1 LLSRP
6 ICFIVFPSTYGS
18 CFIVSGLVWKLLIHF
33 KMIFVQSKRQGSTL
47 SFLQQYLLKRLLS
60 SCILDSF
67 ANMDSYLGLLLHTLF
82 FISGFFCLFVSSIM
96 LFLLLWQ

>member
-1 LLSRP
+1 
-6 ICFIVFPSTYGS
+6 
-18 CFIVSGLVWKLLIHF
+18 
-33 KMIFVQSKRQGSTL
+33 MIFVQSKRQGSTL

-82 FISGFFCLFVSSIM
+82 FISGFFFACFQYYAVFIAMALKYSLKLGIVIRVFT
-96 LFLLLWQ
+96 